1 MAKPSLIVHGVDVP
15 GGQRAISSTWSPL
28 SDDDTPCASIFIQAD
43 TTGARCYWGFDDGK
57 YRGYID
63 PGAVL
68 SITDNI
74 SPASIWIVGTTG
86 NLYWSAK
93 RS

>member
-1 MAKPSLIVHGVDVP
+1 MARLSLIIHGVDVP
-15 GGQRAISSTWSPL
+15 GGQRAISTTWSQL
-28 SDDDTPCASIFIQAD
+28 SFDDTPCVSIFMQSD

-63 PGAVL
+63 PGAAL

-86 NLYWSAK
+86 TLYWSAR